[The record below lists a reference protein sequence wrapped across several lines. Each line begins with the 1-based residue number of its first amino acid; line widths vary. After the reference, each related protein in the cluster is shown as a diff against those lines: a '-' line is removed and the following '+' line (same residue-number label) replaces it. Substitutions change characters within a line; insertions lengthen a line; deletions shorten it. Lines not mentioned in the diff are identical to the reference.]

1 MDYSNYFTQFPDED
15 GEFAGYGGAYLPPPL
30 IPVFAEITAAYQ
42 ELAQDEQF
50 LEELRTIRKH
60 YQGRPTSGASNA
72 GFSRQKPF
80 CGKRWRPNLPEA

>member
-50 LEELRTIRKH
+50 
-60 YQGRPTSGASNA
+60 
-72 GFSRQKPF
+72 
-80 CGKRWRPNLPEA
+80 